1 MKLCGFEVGLDQPFF
16 LIAGPCVVESE
27 QLQLDVA
34 GQLKEITSALGI
46 HERGVLLAKVDRG
59 AQLLLAHGGFLG
71 VLQRVFARLVGL
83 DQLVTDSDHRPI
95 VHERQRAMAETTR
108 RRDIQRA
115 YNEKYGIT
123 PESIN
128 SAVRALIEIS
138 ADTEQ
143 RYGDSVSAEDKE
155 ELIRALED
163 KMLSAAGDLDF
174 EKAAKYRDEL
184 FQLQGKA
191 PLEKEQPQPLHRRR
205 STRHP
210 KVK

>member
-1 MKLCGFEVGLDQPFF
+1 M
-16 LIAGPCVVESE
+16 
-27 QLQLDVA
+27 
-34 GQLKEITSALGI
+34 
-46 HERGVLLAKVDRG
+46 
-59 AQLLLAHGGFLG
+59 
-71 VLQRVFARLVGL
+71 
-83 DQLVTDSDHRPI
+83 
-95 VHERQRAMAETTR
+95 
-108 RRDIQRA
+108 
-115 YNEKYGIT
+115 
-123 PESIN
+123 
-128 SAVRALIEIS
+128 RALIEIS